1 MAFTPRRAL
10 PHYQLPCLPATEPF
24 SMAPIPLL
32 LSAGEASGDMHAAQL
47 ATALKT
53 RLDVELF
60 GMGGPR
66 MLAAGVELVTNYEEV
81 AVVGI
86 TEIVKHLPSLLKAMD
101 RIVTEAEKRKPSLA
115 ILTDFPGFHL
125 RLARKLKPKGIRN
138 VYYICPQFWAW
149 RPWRANLMR
158 RRFEKALCI
167 FPFEKEFFS
176 HAGIPTEF
184 IGHPLVGA
192 VHATKDRRQFC
203 ESHALVAGRPVVTV
217 LPGSR
222 SAELAHHL
230 PVLQE
235 ACARIHAK
243 IPVQIVVAVAHGKDA
258 AMLKTGWPQG
268 SKPCVVEGETYNAL
282 AAADAAIISS
292 GTATLEAALL
302 DTPMVVV
309 YRVSPLTAT
318 LAKPLVRT
326 PYFAMVN
333 LIAEKKVVPELVQ
346 NDFTPD
352 RVAGEVV
359 QLLQD
364 PNARQTMRAGL
375 AEVRKRMGP
384 PGAVDRATDVIAD
397 LLGRSAGN
405 AS

>member
-1 MAFTPRRAL
+1 MP
-10 PHYQLPCLPATEPF
+10 
-24 SMAPIPLL
+24 PIPLL
-32 LSAGEASGDMHAAQL
+32 LSAGEASGDMYAAQL
-47 ATALKT
+47 ANALKA
-53 RLDVELF
+53 RLDVQLF
-60 GMGGPR
+60 GMGGPQ
-66 MLAAGVELVTNYEEV
+66 MQAAGVELVTNYDEV

-101 RIVTEAEKRKPSLA
+101 RIVTEAEKRKPAFA

-125 RLARKLKPKGIRN
+125 RLARKLKPRGIRN

-149 RPWRANLMR
+149 RPWRANLIR

-176 HAGIPTEF
+176 KAGISTEF
-184 IGHPLVGA
+184 IGHPLVGT
-192 VHATKDRRQFC
+192 VQATKDRRQFC

-243 IPVQIVVAVAHGKDA
+243 MPVQIVVAAPHAKDSA
-258 AMLKTGWPQG
+258 LLKTGWPQG
-268 SKPCVVEGETYNAL
+268 PKPCVVEGETYNAL
-282 AAADAAIISS
+282 AAADAAIVSS
-292 GTATLEAALL
+292 GTATVEAALL
-302 DTPMVVV
+302 DAPMVVV

-333 LIAEKKVVPELVQ
+333 LIADKEVVPELVQ

-352 RVAGEVV
+352 RVAGEVLK
-359 QLLQD
+359 LLQD
-364 PNARQTMRAGL
+364 PNARRTMRAGL
-375 AEVRKRMGP
+375 AEVRTRLGP
-384 PGAVDRATDVIAD
+384 PGAVDRAADAITD

>member
-1 MAFTPRRAL
+1 MP
-10 PHYQLPCLPATEPF
+10 
-24 SMAPIPLL
+24 PIPLL
-32 LSAGEASGDMHAAQL
+32 LSAGEASGDMYAAQL
-47 ATALKT
+47 AAALQS
-53 RLDVELF
+53 RLDVQLF
-60 GMGGPR
+60 GMGGPQ
-66 MLAAGVELVTNYEEV
+66 MQNAGVELVTNYEEV

-101 RIVTEAEKRKPSLA
+101 RIVTEAVSRKPALA

-149 RPWRANLMR
+149 RPWRANLIR

-167 FPFEKEFFS
+167 FPFEKEFFTN
-176 HAGIPTEF
+176 AGIPTEF

-192 VHATKDRRQFC
+192 VQATKDRRQFC
-203 ESHALVAGRPVVTV
+203 ESHALVPGRPVVTV

-243 IPVQIVVAVAHGKDA
+243 MPVQIVVAAAHGKDVTL
-258 AMLKTGWPQG
+258 LKTGWPQG
-268 SKPCVVEGETYNAL
+268 LKPCVVEGETYNAL
-282 AAADAAIISS
+282 AAADAAIVSS
-292 GTATLEAALL
+292 GTATIEAALL
-302 DTPMVVV
+302 DAPMVVV

-333 LIAEKKVVPELVQ
+333 LIAQKKLVPELVQ

-352 RVAGEVV
+352 RVAAEVLN
-359 QLLQD
+359 LLQD
-364 PNARQTMRAGL
+364 PNARRTMKAGL
-375 AEVRKRMGP
+375 AEVRTRLGP
-384 PGAVDRATDVIAD
+384 PGAVHRAADAIAD
-397 LLGRSAGN
+397 LLQRGAGN